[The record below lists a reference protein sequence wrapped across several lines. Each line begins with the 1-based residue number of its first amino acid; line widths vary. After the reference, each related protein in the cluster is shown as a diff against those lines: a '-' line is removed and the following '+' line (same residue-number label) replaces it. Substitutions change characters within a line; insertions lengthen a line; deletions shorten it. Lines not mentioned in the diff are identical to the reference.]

1 VLVLLVNEN
10 LGLLLGDL
18 LIRDVVIDLFLVFTS
33 LDGEYFFPSPSSTVA
48 PLTSCPSTLETL
60 GLWSLPSPI

>member
-1 VLVLLVNEN
+1 MLVLLVNEN

-33 LDGEYFFPSPSSTVA
+33 LDGEYFFRLLLQPKPR
-48 PLTSCPSTLETL
+48 
-60 GLWSLPSPI
+60 